1 MSEGAAV
8 RDPDDYAAEIGAAL
22 FARDNVSRNLGME
35 LLAVS
40 EGFSKLAMPVTEE
53 MMSGFG
59 MLHGGIVFTL
69 ADSAFAFAC
78 NSRNEMHVAL
88 QCSISFH
95 ASARPG
101 EKLIATAQERS
112 RTSRTGIYDI
122 DVVTEDGRLVALFRG
137 IPYRLNRSSI

>member
-1 MSEGAAV
+1 MSEGAVAP
-8 RDPDDYAAEIGAAL
+8 DPDAFAAEIGATL
-22 FARDNVSRNLGME
+22 FARDVVSRRLGME

-40 EGFSKLAMPVTEE
+40 EGFSKLSMPVTEE

-95 ASARPG
+95 SSAKPG
-101 EKLIATAQERS
+101 ETLIATAQERS

-122 DVVTEDGRLVALFRG
+122 DVVTGDGRLVALFRG
-137 IPYRLNRSSI
+137 IPYRLNRASV